1 MLFLHEVHRLVGT
14 RWRDFEAAM
23 RDDFRA
29 VLARGDDARL
39 LWYFHQ
45 AHGTGLSYTV
55 VTITAFASAQA
66 WYEFARRVQLGDL
79 QGFATELDGLRHSV
93 DGKLLLPTPW
103 SPMQDVDFARI
114 DGAPADHEPSLYM
127 EDTGWPFEGKLDEY
141 VQALGEWYAPMVANS
156 ALIDVQAFLQPAHG
170 AGRRREVVLVQ
181 KLKDDNQL
189 LRLLTYEEPKSY
201 PADSWMTKALTLRDQ
216 WESRLLRTAPWSPL
230 W

>member
-14 RWRDFEAAM
+14 RWRDFEAAI
-23 RDDFRA
+23 REDFRA
-29 VLARGDDARL
+29 VLAKGDDARL

-55 VTITAFASAQA
+55 VTITAFASPQA
-66 WYEFARRVQLGDL
+66 WFDFAHRVQQGDL
-79 QGFATELDGLRHSV
+79 QSFASELDRLRHSV
-93 DGKLLLPTPW
+93 QGKLLLPTPW
-103 SPMQDVDFARI
+103 SPMQDVEFARI
-114 DGAPADHEPSLYM
+114 DAAPSEHEPSLYM
-127 EDTGWPFEGKLDEY
+127 EDTGWPFEDKLDDY
-141 VQALGEWYAPMVANS
+141 VQALGDWYAPMVANS

-170 AGRRREVVLVQ
+170 AGPRREVVLVQ

-189 LRLLTYEEPKSY
+189 LRLLTYEEPPSY
-201 PADSWMTKALTLRDQ
+201 PEDSWMTKALTLRDQ